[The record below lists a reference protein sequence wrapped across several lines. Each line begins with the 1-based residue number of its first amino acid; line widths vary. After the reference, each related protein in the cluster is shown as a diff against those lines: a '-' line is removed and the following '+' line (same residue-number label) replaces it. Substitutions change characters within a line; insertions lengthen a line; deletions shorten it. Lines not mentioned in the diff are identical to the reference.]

1 MKERFELKF
10 DDKNNLIVYKWSNPD
25 RPAIGCVQISH
36 GLSEHITRYEDF
48 ANFLVSKGFTVIGDD
63 HYQHGESCKDLSKL
77 GKVEEYDF
85 IDAMI
90 KSLHLVREEFAND
103 FQGITCLFS
112 HSMGSITAQ
121 EYIQKYPNDFQKVI
135 LSGTDVGDLRYLFLQ
150 WITSLSIK
158 KNDCITSSKFV
169 HNITFGSFQ
178 KKFSED
184 SEFNWLSKNME
195 NIKNYEADQ
204 LCGASVSDS
213 TYHSI
218 AKSLRRTFKN
228 KAIKKINT
236 TIKIF
241 IFSGSED
248 PVSAMGKSVKKLY
261 KKYQKNNIEVE
272 MKLYETLRH
281 ETLNEIEH
289 HIVYND
295 IVDFLIK

>member
-158 KNDCITSSKFV
+158 KMIVLPLVNLFIT
-169 HNITFGSFQ
+169 
-178 KKFSED
+178 
-184 SEFNWLSKNME
+184 
-195 NIKNYEADQ
+195 
-204 LCGASVSDS
+204 
-213 TYHSI
+213 
-218 AKSLRRTFKN
+218 
-228 KAIKKINT
+228 
-236 TIKIF
+236 
-241 IFSGSED
+241 
-248 PVSAMGKSVKKLY
+248 
-261 KKYQKNNIEVE
+261 
-272 MKLYETLRH
+272 
-281 ETLNEIEH
+281 
-289 HIVYND
+289 
-295 IVDFLIK
+295 